1 MGVPVQAHGCSG
13 HAPKQPPGWMCWP
26 EKYDW
31 NLGAMADRDPADRPR
46 RVRCR
51 IDVLLPMSPEAAPEP
66 TTLTRDDI
74 ATWPKAELHCHLDGS
89 MRLDTMIDV
98 ARKQG
103 KMNVLPADSVEGLQ
117 AELREVEA
125 SDSLEAYLAWF
136 QYTIPLLQT
145 RGVIRRAA
153 YELAEDNAA
162 ENVKYLEVRYSPI
175 LHTEK
180 GLSLNEINEAVLDG
194 LRRAEQDFDITTSLI
209 ICGLRDRY
217 ESASVRLAELAVEQQ
232 NEGIVAFDLAGGEA
246 GNPPKGH
253 LHAFYHARNNL
264 LNLTIHA
271 GEAWGPDSIRQA
283 LFYCGAHRIGHG
295 ISLHKDPKLMQ
306 YFADHRIP
314 LEICPTSNVDTQAVP
329 NLEAHPIETYV
340 KADVPVTVNT
350 DNRLF
355 SRTSVTEE
363 LWKVYQHCNLEPRHL
378 REIALNGFRY
388 AFLPYERKQSLL
400 RSVTDAFPMASTE
413 ETPLW

>member
-1 MGVPVQAHGCSG
+1 MDLARAEG
-13 HAPKQPPGWMCWP
+13 K
-26 EKYDW
+26 
-31 NLGAMADRDPADRPR
+31 RD
-46 RVRCR
+46 
-51 IDVLLPMSPEAAPEP
+51 
-66 TTLTRDDI
+66 
-74 ATWPKAELHCHLDGS
+74 
-89 MRLDTMIDV
+89 
-98 ARKQG
+98 
-103 KMNVLPADSVEGLQ
+103 VLPADSVEGLRD
-117 AELREVEA
+117 ELREVER
-125 SDSLEAYLAWF
+125 SDTLEAYLAWF

-145 RGVIRRAA
+145 TDALRRAA
-153 YELAEDNAA
+153 YELAEDNAS
-162 ENVKYLEVRYSPI
+162 ENVQYLEVRYSPI
-175 LHTEK
+175 LHAEE
-180 GLSLNEINEAVLDG
+180 GLSLEAINDAVLDG
-194 LRRAEQDFDITTSLI
+194 LSQAEQDFDITTSLI

-217 ESASVRLAELAVEQQ
+217 ESASMRLAELAVEYRHQ
-232 NEGIVAFDLAGGEA
+232 GIVAFDLAGGEA

-295 ISLHKDPKLMQ
+295 ISLRKDPELMQ

-314 LEICPTSNVDTQAVP
+314 LEICPSSNVHTQAVP
-329 NLEAHPIETYV
+329 SLEAHPIETYV
-340 KADVPVTVNT
+340 KAGIPVTVNT

-363 LWKVYQHCNLEPRHL
+363 LWRVYQHCNLEPRHM

-388 AFLPYERKQSLL
+388 AFLPHKQKQALL
-400 RSVTDAFPMASTE
+400 RSVTDSFPMQSTT

>member
-1 MGVPVQAHGCSG
+1 MSTQT
-13 HAPKQPPGWMCWP
+13 AP
-26 EKYDW
+26 D
-31 NLGAMADRDPADRPR
+31 
-46 RVRCR
+46 
-51 IDVLLPMSPEAAPEP
+51 P

-74 ATWPKAELHCHLDGS
+74 LSWPKAELHCHLDGS
-89 MRLDTMIDV
+89 MRLETMLDL
-98 ARKQG
+98 AKKQG
-103 KMNVLPADSVEGLQ
+103 KMDVLPSDSVEGLR
-117 AELREVEA
+117 EGLREVET

-145 RGVIRRAA
+145 TEAISRAA

-162 ENVKYLEVRYSPI
+162 ENVRYLEVRYSPI
-175 LHTEK
+175 LHVEEDLTLEAV
-180 GLSLNEINEAVLDG
+180 NEAVLDG
-194 LRRAEQDFDITTSLI
+194 LQRAESDFNIRTSLI
-209 ICGLRDRY
+209 ICGLRDRF
-217 ESASVRLAELAVEQQ
+217 ESASMRLAEMAVEHRHK
-232 NEGIVAFDLAGGEA
+232 GIVAFDLAGGEA

-283 LFYCGAHRIGHG
+283 IFYCGAHRIGHG
-295 ISLHKDPKLMQ
+295 ISLRKDPELMQ

-314 LEICPTSNVDTQAVP
+314 LEICPSSNVHTQAVP
-329 NLEAHPIETYV
+329 SLEAHPIETYV
-340 KADVPVTVNT
+340 RSNIPVTVNT

-363 LWKVYQHCNLEPRHL
+363 LWRVYQRCNLEPREL
-378 REIALNGFRY
+378 REIAINGFRY
-388 AFLPYERKQSLL
+388 SFLPYRQKQSLL
-400 RSVTDAFPMASTE
+400 RTVIENFPMEATE